1 MYTKLLIAAI
11 IFLVILLFLL
21 FINPASKQQ
30 GAEHFDNPILQ
41 IGKLKHSEW
50 NTKKVKC
57 SACKE
62 GYNVHK
68 EHHDPVEAAKLI
80 AEINKRNLKLIEH
93 LQQKYIHNPNPGFDP
108 DKTGAIDVIPIAKM
122 FSEEHIG
129 STSEFLQERVNQL
142 IKNYESENISEISPL
157 NSKGNTSY
165 TENKK
170 HLVLCLRKKQADNNG
185 LYNLHDI
192 NTMMFVVIHELAHMM
207 NNGFG
212 HTDGPRGFWALF
224 RFMLENAVEAGIYI
238 PVDYSKHPIVYCGL
252 LLSYNPL
259 FEKSE

>member
-1 MYTKLLIAAI
+1 MRLLLAVV
-11 IFLVILLFLL
+11 IFLVILLFLSL
-21 FINPASKQQ
+21 IIQLPIGPSIDGQQ
-30 GAEHFDNPILQ
+30 ENFDNPIMK

-50 NTKKVKC
+50 NTKKVTC
-57 SACKE
+57 TACKE
-62 GYNVHK
+62 GYNVHN
-68 EHHDPVEAAKLI
+68 EHHNPVDAAKLM
-80 AEINKRNLKLIEH
+80 AEINKRNVKLIEF
-93 LQQKYIHNPNPGFDP
+93 LQNKYVNNPNNFNP
-108 DKTGAIDVIPIAKM
+108 DKSGAIDVIPMSQM
-122 FSEEHIG
+122 FSEEHAG

-157 NSKGNTSY
+157 NAKGNTSY

-212 HTDGPRGFWALF
+212 HTDGPRGFWSLF
-224 RFMLENAVEAGIYI
+224 RFMLENAVEAGVYT

-259 FEKSE
+259 YEK